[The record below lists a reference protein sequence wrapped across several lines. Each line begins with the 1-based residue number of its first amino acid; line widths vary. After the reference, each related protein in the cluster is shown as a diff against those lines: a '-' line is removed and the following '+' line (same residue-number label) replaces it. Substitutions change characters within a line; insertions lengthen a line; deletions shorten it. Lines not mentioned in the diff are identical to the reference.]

1 MNVEAMRG
9 DELLS
14 MTMAARRLGLSVR
27 KVYYMV
33 DAGELHAVYI
43 DAKKRRGM
51 RIRLS
56 ELDAFIAGRPEV
68 GA

>member
-9 DELLS
+9 DELLPLP
-14 MTMAARRLGLSVR
+14 MAARRLGYSVR

-33 DAGELHAVYI
+33 EEGELHAVYV
-43 DAKKRRGM
+43 DAKRRRGM
-51 RIRLS
+51 RIRAS

-68 GA
+68 